1 MQNIWFLI
9 KAMSPQRQ
17 AFVMLSAVAMF
28 AAVIGLV
35 SLANKSQLTLLYA
48 GIESASA
55 GAVIANLEQQG
66 AVYEVR
72 GDAIFV
78 TAERRD
84 ELRMTLAGQG
94 LPAQG
99 SKGYEILDALS
110 GFGTTSKMFDAA
122 YWRAK
127 EGELA
132 RTIMASPQISSARVH
147 IGQTASNPFQRG
159 VEPTASV
166 SITSSTETISTAQ
179 AQALRFLV
187 AAAVAGL
194 KSENV
199 AIIDHLGR
207 LVADSNTPVPSKI
220 GENHAETLR
229 QRVLRLAEAR
239 VGIGNAIVEVSVDT
253 ENTSETRHERLFN
266 PKGRV
271 AISTDTEELSD
282 SSKNAASG
290 SVTVASNLPQ
300 GEDSTEGGSSRQNS
314 KTRERVNYEV
324 SETQRDIL
332 RAAGSVKRIT
342 VAVLVNSASTEL
354 ATSGNENVLLDQELA
369 SLSALVESAVGFDAE
384 RGDIVTIRSM
394 PFQSIPQVGSTAPV
408 GLIERLNLNI
418 MSLILTAVL
427 AFVALVLGL
436 FVLRP
441 ILTQQARIA
450 SDPNI
455 IPSAN
460 VLSSDT
466 DLIELPQNSNPIET
480 LPDERS
486 TSEETVD
493 RLRDL
498 IGEKQNESVEILRTW
513 LDEPKEQV

>member
-1 MQNIWFLI
+1 MN
-9 KAMSPQRQ
+9 PQRQ

-28 AAVIGLV
+28 AAVIGLA

-48 GIESASA
+48 GMEPGSA
-55 GAVIANLEQQG
+55 GAVIASLEQQG
-66 AVYEVR
+66 AIYEVR
-72 GDAIFV
+72 GDAVFV
-78 TAERRD
+78 TAENRD

-99 SKGYEILDALS
+99 SEGYEILDALS

-166 SITSSTETISTAQ
+166 SVTSSTETISTAQ

-187 AAAVAGL
+187 AAAIAGL

-199 AIIDHLGR
+199 AIIDHQGR
-207 LVADSNTPVPSKI
+207 LVTSSNIPVPSQI
-220 GENHAETLR
+220 SESHAETLR
-229 QRVLRLAEAR
+229 QRVIRLAEAR
-239 VGIGNAIVEVSVDT
+239 VGVGNAVVEVSVDT
-253 ENTSETRHERLFN
+253 ENTSETRHERLFD

-300 GEDSTEGGSSRQNS
+300 GDEAAGGGSSRQNS
-314 KTRERVNYEV
+314 TTRERVNYEV

-332 RAAGSVKRIT
+332 RIAGSVKRIT
-342 VAVLVNSASTEL
+342 VAVLVNSSSTKL
-354 ATSGNENVLLDQELA
+354 AANGDENLLLDTELA

-384 RGDIVTIRSM
+384 RGDIITIRSM
-394 PFQSIPQVGSTAPV
+394 PFKPMPSVGSTAPV

-441 ILTQQARIA
+441 ILTQKPSIA
-450 SDPNI
+450 SKPNV

-460 VLSSDT
+460 ILSSDAE
-466 DLIELPQNSNPIET
+466 LIELPKNPDQIKA
-480 LPDERS
+480 LQDGRN
-486 TSEETVD
+486 TSQETVD

-498 IGEKQNESVEILRTW
+498 IGDKQNESVEILRSW
-513 LDEPKEQV
+513 LDEPEEQV